1 MKQTQKGTWMSEAFI
16 EKKEREY
23 SEWKE
28 YARKKKKEER
38 AAKRAAKAATNSG
51 RKKWFGL
58 F

>member
-1 MKQTQKGTWMSEAFI
+1 MSEAFI

-38 AAKRAAKAATNSG
+38 AAKRAARAVANSG

>member
-1 MKQTQKGTWMSEAFI
+1 MKQTQKGTWFTEDFL

-23 SEWKE
+23 AEARR
-28 YARKKKKEER
+28 YVRKKKKEER
-38 AAKRAAKAATNSG
+38 AAKRAARAAANSG